1 MGRLRVMQVTQDLG
15 VGGLERVV
23 ATLCHTMDRSQF
35 EPSVLCLRET
45 GALAPAL
52 EADGVPITVLEQPRD
67 GRPDYFAYRQ
77 VAAAIRARQIDVLHT
92 HNTQALLD
100 GVLASFAGRRPR
112 QIHTDHGRAWPDRL
126 RYRVFEHLASRR
138 VHAMVG
144 VSEATTANLRRYEWI
159 HRGKLHTILNGIDPT
174 PFDTP
179 LDRDVKRRE
188 LGAEG
193 RFPLLGVAAR
203 LTDQKGHR
211 FLLESVARLKDQFP
225 SLLLLICGE
234 GELEGDLRATT
245 EALGIQDHV
254 RFAGV
259 RLDLHDILRVLDLFV
274 LSSVW
279 EGLPMVLLEAMAAR
293 CPIVSTA
300 VGGIAAAF
308 QNGVTA
314 SLVAPSDPGALAD
327 AIAALSADAERRKA
341 QADAARAVF
350 EASYSAAAMTRRY
363 ERLYLGE
370 RR

>member
-52 EADGVPITVLEQPRD
+52 EAAGIPITVLEQPRD

-77 VAAAIRARQIDVLHT
+77 VRAAIRDQKIDVLHT

-100 GVLASFAGRRPR
+100 GVLASLGGHRPR
-112 QIHTDHGRAWPDRL
+112 QIHTDHSRVWPDRF
-126 RYRVFEHLASRR
+126 RYRVLEHLASYR
-138 VHAMVG
+138 VSAMVG

-159 HRGKLHTILNGIDPT
+159 PKRKLLTILNGIDPA
-174 PFDTP
+174 PFALP
-179 LDRDVKRRE
+179 LDLEAKRRE
-188 LGAEG
+188 LDAVG

-211 FLLESVARLKDQFP
+211 FLLESVARLKARFP
-225 SLLLLICGE
+225 DLLLLICGE
-234 GELEGDLRATT
+234 GELERDLRSMS
-245 EALGIQDHV
+245 EALGLGAHV

-259 RLDLHDILRVLDLFV
+259 RLDLHEILRVLDLFV

-279 EGLPMVLLEAMAAR
+279 EGLPMVLLEAMAAG

-300 VGGIAAAF
+300 VGGIGATF
-308 QNGVTA
+308 EDGVTA
-314 SLVAPSDPGALAD
+314 TLVPPSDPEALAE
-327 AIAALSADAERRKA
+327 AIAHLATDHGRRKV
-341 QADAARAVF
+341 QAEAAREVF
-350 EASYSAAAMTRRY
+350 DANYSASAMTRRY
-363 ERLYLGE
+363 ERLYRGE
-370 RR
+370 RL